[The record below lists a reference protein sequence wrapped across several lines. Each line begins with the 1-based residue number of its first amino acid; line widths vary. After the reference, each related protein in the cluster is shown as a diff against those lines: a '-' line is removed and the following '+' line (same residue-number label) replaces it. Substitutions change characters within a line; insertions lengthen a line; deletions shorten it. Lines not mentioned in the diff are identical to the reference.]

1 MISERFRK
9 ELKAFR
15 PYVPGKPVEEVM
27 REYGLTEIDKLAS
40 NENQLGPSPLAVEA
54 VKRVAAEIY
63 LYPEASAI
71 DLKRDIAAYY
81 GIGVESLV
89 VGSGGEELLFII
101 AQTFIN
107 EGDEVVVPAPSFGI
121 YNTTTSLLGAVIRT
135 VPFKGKEYD
144 IPGMLAAVNDKTKLV
159 YICSPNNPTGHIAT
173 REELDELYAGLPEDV
188 AVVLDE
194 AYFEFGKEN
203 PAYPNGL
210 EYLAKHPNTLVLRT
224 FSKIDGIAG
233 LRIGY
238 VITSEEIAKE
248 MNKVKQTF
256 TPNRVAQEAARAALK
271 DKEHRIA
278 TIAMNQKSLATMEA
292 AFQEWG
298 LDFFKSYA
306 NFIFVD
312 VKTHSSRV
320 FEELLKKGTIIR
332 PGYFWGWDN
341 WIRVSTGTE
350 EQTSRFLQRLKEVLN
365 EE

>member
-54 VKRVAAEIY
+54 VKRAAAEIY

-71 DLKRDIAAYY
+71 DLKKDLAAQY

-89 VGSGGEELLFII
+89 AGSGGEELLLII

-107 EGDEVVVPAPSFGI
+107 EGDEVVVPSPSFGI

-135 VPFKGKEYD
+135 VPLKDKEYD
-144 IPGMLAAVNDKTKLV
+144 IPGLLAAVNEKTKLV
-159 YICSPNNPTGHIAT
+159 YVCSPNNPTGHIAT
-173 REELDELYAGLPEDV
+173 REQLDALYAGLPEDV

-203 PAYPNGL
+203 PAYPDGL
-210 EYLAKHPNTLVLRT
+210 EYLAKHPNTLLLRT

-238 VITSEEIAKE
+238 VITSKEIAAE

-256 TPNRVAQEAARAALK
+256 TPNRVAQEAARAAMK
-271 DKEHRIA
+271 DTDHRAA
-278 TIAMNQKSLATMEA
+278 TIAMNRSSLTAMETT
-292 AFQEWG
+292 FQEWG

-312 VKTHSSRV
+312 VKTHSARV
-320 FEELLKKGTIIR
+320 FEELLKKGTIVR
-332 PGYFWGWDN
+332 PGHFWGWDN

-350 EQTSRFLQRLKEVLN
+350 EQTGRFLQRLKEVL
-365 EE
+365 EEK